1 MEPTLP
7 PDAPALLGRLAG
19 RLRQGA
25 GRLAAA
31 GLARGGAP
39 GPGCY
44 RLLRCTSTLEA
55 AQSLLVPGQGRCD
68 LNEGARAL
76 AQAIRALCPLRP
88 AQLAFFEAPGPLPV
102 GLSGRQLAAALC
114 HLACNSLLYGGPGV
128 RLCLKTGR
136 AGGRAYFYLADT
148 GPGIAPERW
157 FDSGRSPNA
166 GESGLGLFYCRLAAK
181 AAGGAFWGWNRSGG
195 AGGFSCLLSLPLRP
209 GPPCPP
215 FSPAFQAEDR
225 FSPYLIQLSPCCI
238 LPD

>member
-7 PDAPALLGRLAG
+7 PDTPALLGRLAG

-25 GRLAAA
+25 GQLAAARLAA
-31 GLARGGAP
+31 GQGP
-39 GPGCY
+39 GQGCY
-44 RLLRCTSTLEA
+44 RLLRYTATLEA
-55 AQSLLVPGQGRCD
+55 AQSLLGPGPGRCD
-68 LNEGARAL
+68 LNQGARAL
-76 AQAIRALCPLRP
+76 AAAIRGLCPLRP
-88 AQLAFFEAPGPLPV
+88 AQLSFFEAPGPLPV

-114 HLACNSLLYGGPGV
+114 HLACNSLVYGGRGV
-128 RLCLKTGR
+128 RLCLKTGQ

-148 GPGIAPERW
+148 GPGLAPERW
-157 FDSGRSPNA
+157 FGPSPSP
-166 GESGLGLFYCRLAAK
+166 GEGGLGLFYCRMAAK
-181 AAGGAFWGWNRSGG
+181 AAGGTFWGWNRGGG

-215 FSPAFQAEDR
+215 FSPAFVAGDR